1 MKRLVACSYV
11 IVFCCLAAF
20 LPGWGLCQVLRAQ
33 TCLPDG
39 ISFSSQ
45 TALDAF
51 PTDYPGCTTIL
62 GSVLIEE
69 SVTGN
74 IQNLNGLS
82 TVNRIGRNL
91 EISDNYS
98 LESLTGLDN
107 LLEIGEVLSIAG
119 NQSLS
124 NLEALGQLS
133 QVGQSL
139 RVSSNKVLKN
149 LKGLQSVRRINQDL
163 SISGNLTLRNLVGL
177 DSLVRV
183 DGQLSI
189 LSNPSLINLVGLSG
203 LTSIEGVFE
212 IFDNPLLQS
221 LSALGQLHRVGGDL
235 ILDGNP
241 SLLNLRGLEG
251 VQEVGTFL
259 QIVNNASLS
268 SLNGLLGLRQIGGLL
283 QVYNNMALTNL
294 AGLDSINYQSIKH
307 LALLSS
313 ANLTNCSVKSIC
325 DYLKDPANPASI
337 SGNESRCNGRQQILA
352 ACEGE
357 GINSRPPQNSGI
369 ILYPNPST
377 GFVQIKGR
385 PVSGSNLSV
394 IDTAGRVVF
403 RTLVENESFQLK
415 NLSAGFYTIHIW
427 DERNSYYKPLLK
439 IDR

>member
-11 IVFCCLAAF
+11 FVFCCLAAF
-20 LPGWGLCQVLRAQ
+20 LPESGLCQVLKAQ

-39 ISFSSQ
+39 IRFSSQ
-45 TALDAF
+45 AALDAF
-51 PTDYPGCTTIL
+51 STDYPGCTMIL

-69 SVTGN
+69 SVTGD
-74 IQNLNGLS
+74 IKNLNGLS
-82 TVNRIGRNL
+82 TVNRVGRNL

-119 NQSLS
+119 NQSLL

-139 RVSSNKVLKN
+139 RVGSNKALKN
-149 LKGLQSVRRINQDL
+149 LKGLHSIRRISQDL
-163 SISGNLTLRNLVGL
+163 SISDNLTLRNLVGL
-177 DSLVRV
+177 DSLVRI
-183 DGQLSI
+183 DGQLSV
-189 LSNPSLINLVGLSG
+189 LSNPSLTNLVGLSS

-235 ILDGNP
+235 IIDGNP

-294 AGLDSINYQSIKH
+294 AGLDSIDYQSIKH

-313 ANLTNCSVKSIC
+313 VNLTNCSVKSIC

-337 SGNESRCNGRQQILA
+337 NGNESRCNARQQILA

-357 GINSRPPQNSGI
+357 GINSRPGQNTD
-369 ILYPNPST
+369 ILLFPNPSKSL
-377 GFVQIKGR
+377 VQIKGR
-385 PVSGSNLSV
+385 PMSGSNVRV
-394 IDTAGRVVF
+394 IDTAGRVVLHTF
-403 RTLVENESFQLK
+403 VVNESFQLK
-415 NLSAGFYTIHIW
+415 DLSAGFYTIHIW
-427 DERNSYYKPLLK
+427 DDKRFFYKSILK
-439 IDR
+439 LD